1 MKTKLLAAAMVVGIS
16 IVSWSQGA
24 NAIIMATDLGTG
36 APPVSLG
43 GYTLT
48 PFADDTR
55 ANYGSVSSVPSPTGG
70 SVTFSQAS
78 IPVDLTHVEIGYGW
92 LTWSHG
98 YTGDVYHTLSTGT
111 PASVTMTLPAET
123 IAFYFYAEPN
133 YFGLFNIR
141 AVAQNDMLLSVDVVG
156 ESGANGFGF
165 YSSDEM
171 YLTSITVTTAD
182 ASGMAIGEFGIAYYE
197 SHHTEEDPEDQEH
210 NNNTEEV
217 PEPGTLALFG
227 LGLAGLGFARRRK
240 TV

>member
-36 APPVSLG
+36 APPASLG
-43 GYTLT
+43 GYTMT
-48 PFADDTR
+48 PFPDDTR

-70 SVTFSQAS
+70 SVTFSNS
-78 IPVDLTHVEIGYGW
+78 LTHVEIGAGW

-111 PASVTMTLPAET
+111 PTSVTMTLPAET

-133 YFGLFNIR
+133 YFGLFNIS
-141 AVAQNDMLLSVDVVG
+141 AVAQNGMLLSVDVEG
-156 ESGANGFGF
+156 DSGANGFGF

-171 YLTSITVTTAD
+171 YLTSITVTTED
-182 ASGMAIGEFGIAYYE
+182 ASGMAIGEFGSA
-197 SHHTEEDPEDQEH
+197 
-210 NNNTEEV
+210 
-217 PEPGTLALFG
+217 
-227 LGLAGLGFARRRK
+227 
-240 TV
+240 